1 MAKRERNQN
10 QDTFIPSAKLNEKQG
25 MADKEY
31 QQFTQGLVQIGEDLD
46 ESVIKRSQ
54 VLQADLQQKEQQTR
68 AKSGE
73 KKKFKVN
80 PNLKKQIDPEV
91 IKQQLKEEQEALKK
105 QQSEQDQ
112 EVDTLVTQKGSSFF
126 GIEKAQPV
134 TTKRKGFHGARISK
148 EEIGD
153 IQNQDDGATELK
165 NYETKQVKKLGLCL
179 YFKCKLL
186 SQVVEGTIEEEDL
199 ANTHKPDNMF
209 EPTKLPFQLI
219 SQDNKNDEKAK
230 HEILDSK
237 KFNMLQ
243 FPSQFVYKLPQNAK
257 TKLKLKKLDVE
268 KLHELKE
275 ILSFN
280 AQKPYD
286 SAGNSIKY
294 NYNTIDY
301 FAQKDPKKEQG
312 FNMGKLR
319 IYSDGS
325 VQFICGQNIF
335 DVTEGV
341 QNNCKQQFVA
351 IDQAKHLFENPTIF
365 NVDNINKKFVIQPN
379 INELYKK

>member
-10 QDTFIPSAKLNEKQG
+10 QDKFIPSAKLNEKQG

-105 QQSEQDQ
+105 LQSEQDQ
-112 EVDTLVTQKGSSFF
+112 EDETLQTKKGNTFF
-126 GIEKAQPV
+126 DQEKAQPV
-134 TTKRKGFHGARISK
+134 VTKRKGFHGARISK
-148 EEIGD
+148 EEIGGV
-153 IQNQDDGATELK
+153 QNQDDGVTELK
-165 NYETKQVKKLGLCL
+165 NYETKEVI
-179 YFKCKLL
+179 
-186 SQVVEGTIEEEDL
+186 EGTIEEEEM
-199 ANTHKPDNMF
+199 ANAHKPDNMF

-219 SQDNKNDEKAK
+219 SQDNKKDEKAK
-230 HEILDSK
+230 HDILDSS
-237 KFNMLQ
+237 KFNLLQ

-341 QNNCKQQFVA
+341 QSHCKQQFVA

-379 INELYKK
+379 IDELYKK